1 MRAFRALMAILLFVC
16 LLPLMSMAVAE
27 FIAQIYGCKVDLVAA
42 HPCMVGGR
50 DIGHDLLTLGFM
62 GYFLFVTMPGVVA
75 VIAVWIIV
83 ELIAWARCRSERA
96 AG

>member
-1 MRAFRALMAILLFVC
+1 MRAFRALMAVLLFLC
-16 LLPLMSMAVAE
+16 MLPMMSMAVAE
-27 FIAQIYGCKVDLVAA
+27 FIAQLYGCKLDLASV
-42 HPCMVGGR
+42 HPCIVGGR
-50 DIGHDLLTLGFM
+50 DIGQDLLTLGMM

-83 ELIAWARCRSERA
+83 ELIAWMRRRSLA

>member
-1 MRAFRALMAILLFVC
+1 MRAFRALMAVLLFLC
-16 LLPLMSMAVAE
+16 LLPMMSMAVAE
-27 FIAQIYGCKVDLVAA
+27 FIAQLYGCKLDLASV
-42 HPCMVGGR
+42 HPCIVGGR
-50 DIGHDLLTLGFM
+50 DIGQDLLTLGMM

-83 ELIAWARCRSERA
+83 ELIAWARRRSHA

>member
-1 MRAFRALMAILLFVC
+1 MRAFRALMAVLLFLC
-16 LLPLMSMAVAE
+16 LLPMMSMAVAE
-27 FIAQIYGCKVDLVAA
+27 FIAQLYGCKLDLASV
-42 HPCMVGGR
+42 HPCIVGGR
-50 DIGHDLLTLGFM
+50 DIGQDLLTLGMM

-83 ELIAWARCRSERA
+83 ELIAWVRRRSLA

>member
-1 MRAFRALMAILLFVC
+1 MRAFRALMAVLLFLC
-16 LLPLMSMAVAE
+16 LLPMMSMAVAE
-27 FIAQIYGCKVDLVAA
+27 FIAQLYGCKLDLASV
-42 HPCMVGGR
+42 HPCIVGGR
-50 DIGHDLLTLGFM
+50 DIGQDLLTLGMM

-83 ELIAWARCRSERA
+83 ELIAWMRRRSLA

>member
-1 MRAFRALMAILLFVC
+1 MRAFRDLMAVLLFLC
-16 LLPLMSMAVAE
+16 LLPMMSMAAAE
-27 FIAQIYGCKVDLVAA
+27 FIAQLYGCKFDLASV

-50 DIGHDLLTLGFM
+50 DIGQDLLTLGMM

-75 VIAVWIIV
+75 VIAIWIIV
-83 ELIAWARCRSERA
+83 ELIAWARRRSPA

>member
-1 MRAFRALMAILLFVC
+1 MRAFRALMAVLLFLC

-27 FIAQIYGCKVDLVAA
+27 FIAQLYGCKLDLASV
-42 HPCMVGGR
+42 HPCTVGGR
-50 DIGHDLLTLGFM
+50 DIGQDLLTLGMM
-62 GYFLFVTMPGVVA
+62 GYFLFVIMPGVVA

-83 ELIAWARCRSERA
+83 ELIVWARRRSLA